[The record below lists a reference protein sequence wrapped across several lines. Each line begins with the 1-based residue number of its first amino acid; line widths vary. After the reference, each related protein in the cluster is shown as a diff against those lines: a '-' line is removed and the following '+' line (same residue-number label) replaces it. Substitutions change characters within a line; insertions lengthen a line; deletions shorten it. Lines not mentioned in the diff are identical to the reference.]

1 MNKKSV
7 VDRQGLARRIK
18 TIRGKRTL
26 MEFGALIGVSHTSVK
41 AYETAERIPDI
52 ETLLRIAKAGPMDLG
67 RLLLG
72 HPLPSELVDQG
83 GINVNLRP
91 SRAVDRRSLSEPD
104 GEEFLSVPLTEG
116 KIAAGEPIITDE
128 HIIDHILLHV
138 RVLKQTGAS
147 RNLIACRVA
156 GESMTPHLNDGDIV
170 VIDREV
176 DNDAIMEKKIYAVFD
191 GSGITA
197 KMVQRDGPRL
207 FLIPLNQAERIR
219 SLDLREIDNPIVGLI
234 IGAWRNF
241 EGRII

>member
-1 MNKKSV
+1 MDKRSV
-7 VDRQGLARRIK
+7 VDREGLARRIK

-26 MEFGALIGVSHTSVK
+26 MEFGALVGVSHTSVK
-41 AYETAERIPDI
+41 AYEAGERIPDI
-52 ETLLRIAKAGPMDLG
+52 DTLLRIAKAGPMDLG

-72 HPLPSELVDQG
+72 RPLPPDLVDQG
-83 GINVNLRP
+83 KMNVNLRP
-91 SRAVDRRSLSEPD
+91 SRAVDRRSLAEPD

-116 KIAAGEPIITDE
+116 KIAAGEAIIADE

-156 GESMTPHLNDGDIV
+156 GESMVPHLNEGDIV
-170 VIDREV
+170 VIDRDIDRE
-176 DNDAIMEKKIYAVFD
+176 AIVEKKIYAVFD
-191 GSGITA
+191 GAGITA
-197 KMVQRDGPRL
+197 KMVQREGPRL

-219 SLDLREIDNPIVGLI
+219 SVDLREVENPLVGLI

>member
-1 MNKKSV
+1 MNKRSV
-7 VDRQGLARRIK
+7 VDREGLARRIK
-18 TIRGKRTL
+18 KIRGKRTL

-41 AYETAERIPDI
+41 AYETGERVPDI
-52 ETLLRIAKAGPMDLG
+52 DTLLQIAKAGPMDLG

-72 HPLPSELVDQG
+72 KPLPSDLVDHG
-83 GINVNLRP
+83 EMNVNLRP
-91 SRAVDRRSLSEPD
+91 SRAVDRRALTEPD

-128 HIIDHILLHV
+128 HIIDHILLHM

-156 GESMTPHLNDGDIV
+156 GDSMTPHLNDGDIV
-170 VIDREV
+170 VIDRDV
-176 DNDAIMEKKIYAVFD
+176 DQEAILEKKLYAVFD

-197 KMVQRDGPRL
+197 KMVQQDGPRL

-219 SLDLREIDNPIVGLI
+219 SVDLREVENPVVGLI